1 MLFTLICVITKI
13 YNMKFFK
20 PSVLFAFMVIASISI
35 KAQFELAQWPA
46 LQTFHGVMS
55 ETFHPSEA
63 GKLEPIKNRSEEMYK
78 KALGL
83 SKPTIPANLKK
94 QKGIKT
100 AVADLVKGTKELD
113 DLIKT
118 KATDEV
124 IKTKL
129 TGLHVTFHKIIETCN
144 KEDEKH

>member
-1 MLFTLICVITKI
+1 MKSLKI
-13 YNMKFFK
+13 NLLLACAVFV
-20 PSVLFAFMVIASISI
+20 SSSIN
-35 KAQFELAQWPA
+35 AQFKLAQWPA

-55 ETFHPSEA
+55 ETFHPSEE
-63 GKLEPIKNRSEEMYK
+63 GKLEPIKTRSAEMYQ
-78 KALGL
+78 KAIAV
-83 SKPTIPANLKK
+83 SKSAVPADLKN

-113 DLIKT
+113 ALVKV
-118 KATDEV
+118 KAKDEV

-129 TGLHVTFHKIIETCN
+129 AGLHDTFHKIIETCN